1 MSDRL
6 GGEVHMMDMDRR
18 LVLAFGLTTVAPAQ
32 VAASPDVAAS
42 YGPEEGEEVASGV
55 RKVFLYKREVTLAA
69 YKWVWMTDLVFQPG
83 SSTPLDVVPNDTVCV
98 MLEGLVRVR
107 LGKQE
112 FNAERGN
119 CDLWASPKGVL
130 ERRSNTGAD
139 VAVVR
144 VIDLL
149 PR

>member
-1 MSDRL
+1 MT
-6 GGEVHMMDMDRR
+6 EVDRR
-18 LVLAFGLTTVAPAQ
+18 SALGLALAAAPALIPTTPM
-32 VAASPDVAAS
+32 AATA
-42 YGPEEGEEVASGV
+42 YGPNAGEEVAPGV
-55 RKVFLYKREVTLAA
+55 REVFLYKREVTLAA
-69 YKWVWMTDLVFQPG
+69 YKWVWMTDLAFQPG
-83 SSTPLDVVPNDTVCV
+83 SSTPLDVVPNDAICV

-107 LGKQE
+107 LGEQE
-112 FNAERGN
+112 FNAARGN

-139 VAVVR
+139 VAIVR